1 MPSQIGGPLMASS
14 HKHANNEHK
23 LAPNVLGLF
32 ESAVMGV
39 AGSAPAYS
47 IAATTA
53 GLVAAVGLAGPA
65 SLLYCGIAMF
75 GIVFAF
81 NYLGRTESN
90 SGATYAW
97 VRRGLHPAL
106 GYIAGWSLIVCSSIF
121 MVAATLPAG
130 SSFLGLFSQ
139 SLSNSKGWVTLFGAV
154 FFLLMVAA
162 VAFGVTI
169 TAKVQ
174 VIMSTIEVGLL
185 LLFGVL
191 AIFHSHPVHPF
202 SWHWFAWSNPF
213 GSKSV
218 FFAGALLAAFY
229 YWGWD
234 VTANLNEETKGS
246 KKTPGQGAII
256 GMIITFLLF
265 EVFTVGS
272 NMVLTNKQVSDNAA
286 NVLGVLGQEV
296 WKGNGGKL
304 LVVAVLLSTVATLE
318 TQLIQV
324 TRTLF
329 SMGRDRTLISQLGHV
344 HKKYQTPVVATLT
357 MTVVGLGLFVGSQF
371 IGSIGTIMGD
381 AISAIGLQIAI
392 YYALA
397 AYAVVVLFRK
407 EMWKKPKN
415 FLFMGLWPLL
425 GGVFMTIMFFKVLP
439 TLNATTK
446 WIGLGSIA
454 IGLIPM
460 FWYWSRGHVYFKLPT
475 KAERIA
481 VLDDLEELL

>member
-1 MPSQIGGPLMASS
+1 MSS
-14 HKHANNEHK
+14 SPKHHEHK
-23 LAPNVLGLF
+23 LAENVLGLF

-47 IAATTA
+47 IAASTA
-53 GLVAAVGLAGPA
+53 LLVAAVGLAGPA

-106 GYIAGWSLIVCSSIF
+106 GYVAGWSLLMCSSIF

-130 SSFLGLFSQ
+130 SSFLGLFSEK
-139 SLSNSKGWVTLFGAV
+139 LANSKGWVTLFGTF

-174 VIMSTIEVGLL
+174 VLMSSIEVGLL
-185 LLFGVL
+185 ALFAVL
-191 AIFHSHPVHPF
+191 AIFHGQKTHTF
-202 SWHWFAWSNPF
+202 SWHWFSPTSF
-213 GSKSV
+213 GSSQT
-218 FFAGALLAAFY
+218 FFAGALVAAFY

-246 KKTPGQGAII
+246 HKTPGQGAII
-256 GMIITFLLF
+256 GMLVTFFLF

-272 NMVLTNKQVSDNAA
+272 NMVLSDKEISA
-286 NVLGVLGQEV
+286 NSANLLGILGQKV
-296 WKGNGGKL
+296 WPGTPGKL
-304 LVVAVLLSTVATLE
+304 IVVAVLLSTVATLE

-324 TRTLF
+324 TRTMF
-329 SMGRDRTLISQLGHV
+329 SMGRDGTLPRKLGSV
-344 HKKYQTPVVATLT
+344 HKKFKTPIVATIVT
-357 MTVVGLGLFVGSQF
+357 TVVGLGLFIGSQF
-371 IGSIGTIMGD
+371 IGSLGTIMTD
-381 AISAIGLQIAI
+381 AIGAIGIQISI

-397 AYAVVVLFRK
+397 GYAVIVLFRK
-407 EMWKKPKN
+407 MIFKSVKN
-415 FLFMGLWPLL
+415 FIFMGLWPLIGAL
-425 GGVFMTIMFFKVLP
+425 FMTIMFIKVIPGLDH
-439 TLNATTK
+439 LTK
-446 WIGLGSIA
+446 IVGFGSLA
-454 IGLIPM
+454 LGLIPM
-460 FWYWSRGHVYFKLPT
+460 IWYWSTGHLYFKMPT
-475 KAERIA
+475 KQERIA
-481 VLDDLEELL
+481 VLQEFEHNL

>member
-1 MPSQIGGPLMASS
+1 MASS

-213 GSKSV
+213 GSNSV

-392 YYALA
+392 YYALS

-439 TLNATTK
+439 TLNTTTK

>member
-1 MPSQIGGPLMASS
+1 MSS
-14 HKHANNEHK
+14 SPQSHENK

-47 IAATTA
+47 IAASTA
-53 GLVAAVGLAGPA
+53 LLVGAVGLAGPA
-65 SLLYCGIAMF
+65 ALLYCGIAMF

-106 GYIAGWSLIVCSSIF
+106 GYIAGWSLLMCSSIF

-130 SSFLGLFSQ
+130 SSFLGLFSEK
-139 SLSNSKGWVTLFGAV
+139 LSNSKGWVTLFGTF

-185 LLFGVL
+185 ALFAIL
-191 AIFHSHPVHPF
+191 AIFHGTKVHTF
-202 SWHWFAWSNPF
+202 SWHWFSPTSF
-213 GSKSV
+213 GTSQK
-218 FFAGALLAAFY
+218 FFAGALVAAFY

-246 KKTPGQGAII
+246 HKTPGQGAII
-256 GMIITFLLF
+256 GMLITFLLF
-265 EVFTVGS
+265 EVFTIGS
-272 NMVLTNKQVSDNAA
+272 NMVLSDKDITDNTA
-286 NVLGVLGQEV
+286 NILGVLGQKV
-296 WKGNGGKL
+296 WPGTPGKL
-304 LVVAVLLSTVATLE
+304 IVVAVLLSTVATLE

-324 TRTLF
+324 TRTMF
-329 SMGRDRTLISQLGHV
+329 SMGRDGTLARSFGKV
-344 HKKYQTPVVATLT
+344 HKKYKTPVFATLT
-357 MTVVGLGLFVGSQF
+357 ITFVGIGLFVGSQF
-371 IGSIGTIMGD
+371 IGSLGTIMTD
-381 AISAIGLQIAI
+381 AIAAIGVQISI

-397 AYAVVVLFRK
+397 GYSVVVLFRK
-407 EMWKKPKN
+407 MIFKSFKN
-415 FLFMGLWPLL
+415 FILMGLWPLIGAL
-425 GGVFMTIMFFKVLP
+425 FMTIMFIKVIP
-439 TLNATTK
+439 TLDNVTK
-446 WIGLGSIA
+446 IVGFGTIA
-454 IGLIPM
+454 LGLIPM
-460 FWYWSRGHVYFKLPT
+460 LWYWSRGHIYFKMPT

-481 VLDDLEELL
+481 VLHEVEGNL

>member
-1 MPSQIGGPLMASS
+1 MSQSIQ
-14 HKHANNEHK
+14 HEHK

-53 GLVAAVGLAGPA
+53 GLIAAVGLAGPA
-65 SLLYCGIAMF
+65 SLLYCGVAMF

-90 SGATYAW
+90 AGATYAW

-106 GYIAGWSLIVCSSIF
+106 GYIAGWSLLMCSSIF

-130 SSFLGLFSQ
+130 SSFLGLFSAK
-139 SLSNSKGWVTLFGAV
+139 LSNSKGWVTLFGTI

-169 TAKVQ
+169 TARVQ
-174 VIMSTIEVGLL
+174 VIMSTIEVSLL
-185 LLFGVL
+185 LLFGLL
-191 AIFHSHPVHPF
+191 AIFHSHPAHPF
-202 SWHWFAWSNPF
+202 SWHWFAWTNPF
-213 GSKSV
+213 GKNSV

-246 KKTPGQGAII
+246 RKTPGHGAII
-256 GMIITFLLF
+256 GMLVTFALF

-324 TRTLF
+324 TRTMF
-329 SMGRDRTLISQLGHV
+329 SMGRDGTLLKAFGTV
-344 HKKYQTPVVATLT
+344 HKKFKTPLVATLSI
-357 MTVVGLGLFVGSQF
+357 TVVGIGLFIGSQF
-371 IGSIGTIMGD
+371 IGSIGTIMTD

-397 AYAVVVLFRK
+397 GYAVVVLFRK
-407 EMWKKPKN
+407 EIMRSPKN
-415 FLFMGLWPLL
+415 FLLMGLWPLL
-425 GGVFMTIMFFKVLP
+425 GAIFMTIMFFKVIP
-439 TLNATTK
+439 TLNTTTK
-446 WIGLGSIA
+446 WIGLGTIA
-454 IGLIPM
+454 LGLLPM
-460 FWYWSRGHVYFKLPT
+460 AWYWSRGHVYFTLPT
-475 KAERIA
+475 KAERLA
-481 VLDDLEELL
+481 VLEEMEINL

>member
-1 MPSQIGGPLMASS
+1 MANSTR
-14 HKHANNEHK
+14 HEHK

-106 GYIAGWSLIVCSSIF
+106 GYIAGWSLLMCSSIF

-130 SSFLGLFSQ
+130 SSFLGLFSDK
-139 SLSNSKGWVTLFGAV
+139 LSNSKGWVTLFGTI
-154 FFLLMVAA
+154 FFLMMVAA

-174 VIMSTIEVGLL
+174 VIMSTIEVSLL

-202 SWHWFAWSNPF
+202 SWHWFAPSAF
-213 GSKSV
+213 GSSST

-229 YWGWD
+229 FWGWD

-246 KKTPGQGAII
+246 RKTPGQGAII

-272 NMVLTNKQVSDNAA
+272 NMVLSDKEVSDNSA
-286 NVLGVLGQEV
+286 NVLGILGQRV
-296 WKGNGGKL
+296 WHGQGGKL

-324 TRTLF
+324 TRTMF
-329 SMGRDRTLISQLGHV
+329 SMGRDGTLARAFGTV

-357 MTVVGLGLFVGSQF
+357 ISVIGIGLFVGSQF
-371 IGSIGTIMGD
+371 IGSIGKIMTD
-381 AISAIGLQIAI
+381 AIAAIGIQIAI

-397 AYAVVVLFRK
+397 GFSVLVLFRK
-407 EMWKKPKN
+407 EMRKSFKN
-415 FLFMGLWPLL
+415 FIFMGLWPLI
-425 GGVFMTIMFFKVLP
+425 GAVFMTIMFFKVIPGLD
-439 TLNATTK
+439 TLTK
-446 WIGLGSIA
+446 WVGFGTIA
-454 IGLIPM
+454 LGLIPM
-460 FWYWSRGHVYFKLPT
+460 TWHWSRGHVYFKMPT
-475 KAERIA
+475 KEERIA
-481 VLDDLEELL
+481 VLHEMEHNL

>member
-1 MPSQIGGPLMASS
+1 MSS
-14 HKHANNEHK
+14 SPQSHEHK

-47 IAATTA
+47 IAASTA
-53 GLVAAVGLAGPA
+53 LLVGAVGLAGPA
-65 SLLYCGIAMF
+65 ALLYCGIAMF

-106 GYIAGWSLIVCSSIF
+106 GYIAGWSLLMCSSIF

-130 SSFLGLFSQ
+130 SSFLGLFSEK
-139 SLSNSKGWVTLFGAV
+139 LSNSKGWVTLFGTF

-185 LLFGVL
+185 ALFAIL
-191 AIFHSHPVHPF
+191 AIFHGTKVHTF
-202 SWHWFAWSNPF
+202 SWHWFSPTSF
-213 GSKSV
+213 GTSQK
-218 FFAGALLAAFY
+218 FFAGALVAAFY

-246 KKTPGQGAII
+246 HKTPGQGAII
-256 GMIITFLLF
+256 GMLITFLLF
-265 EVFTVGS
+265 EVFTIGS
-272 NMVLTNKQVSDNAA
+272 NMVLSDKDITDNSA
-286 NVLGVLGQEV
+286 NILGVLGQKV
-296 WKGNGGKL
+296 WPGTPGKL
-304 LVVAVLLSTVATLE
+304 IVVAVLLSTVATLE

-324 TRTLF
+324 TRTMF
-329 SMGRDRTLISQLGHV
+329 SMGRDGTLARSFGKV
-344 HKKYQTPVVATLT
+344 HKKYKTPVFATIT
-357 MTVVGLGLFVGSQF
+357 ITFVGIGLFVGSQF
-371 IGSIGTIMGD
+371 IGSLGTIMTD
-381 AISAIGLQIAI
+381 AIAAIGVQISI

-397 AYAVVVLFRK
+397 GYSVVVLFRK
-407 EMWKKPKN
+407 MIFKSFKN
-415 FLFMGLWPLL
+415 FILMGLWPLIGAL
-425 GGVFMTIMFFKVLP
+425 FMTIMFIKVIP
-439 TLNATTK
+439 TLDNVTK
-446 WIGLGSIA
+446 IVGFGTIA
-454 IGLIPM
+454 LGLIPM
-460 FWYWSRGHVYFKLPT
+460 LWYWSRGHIYFKMPT

-481 VLDDLEELL
+481 VLHEVEGNL

>member
-1 MPSQIGGPLMASS
+1 MSS
-14 HKHANNEHK
+14 SPQSHEHK

-47 IAATTA
+47 IAASTA
-53 GLVAAVGLAGPA
+53 LLVGAVGLAGPA
-65 SLLYCGIAMF
+65 ALLYCGIAMF

-106 GYIAGWSLIVCSSIF
+106 GYIAGWSLLMCSSIF

-130 SSFLGLFSQ
+130 SSFLGLFSEK
-139 SLSNSKGWVTLFGAV
+139 LSNSKGWVTLFGTF

-185 LLFGVL
+185 ALFAVL
-191 AIFHSHPVHPF
+191 AIFHGTKVHTF
-202 SWHWFAWSNPF
+202 SWHWFSPSSF
-213 GSKSV
+213 GTSQK
-218 FFAGALLAAFY
+218 FFAGALVAAFY

-246 KKTPGQGAII
+246 HKTPGQGAII
-256 GMIITFLLF
+256 GMLITFLLF
-265 EVFTVGS
+265 EVFTIGS
-272 NMVLTNKQVSDNAA
+272 NMVLSDKDITDNSA
-286 NVLGVLGQEV
+286 NILGVLGQKV
-296 WKGNGGKL
+296 WPGTPGKL
-304 LVVAVLLSTVATLE
+304 IVVAVLLSTVATLE

-324 TRTLF
+324 TRTMF
-329 SMGRDRTLISQLGHV
+329 SMGRDGTLARSFGKV
-344 HKKYQTPVVATLT
+344 HKKYKTPVFATLT
-357 MTVVGLGLFVGSQF
+357 ITFVGIGLFVGSQF
-371 IGSIGTIMGD
+371 IGSLGTIMTD
-381 AISAIGLQIAI
+381 AIAAIGVQISI

-397 AYAVVVLFRK
+397 GYSVVVLFRK
-407 EMWKKPKN
+407 MIFKSFKN
-415 FLFMGLWPLL
+415 FILMGLWPLIGAL
-425 GGVFMTIMFFKVLP
+425 FMTIMFIKVIP
-439 TLNATTK
+439 TLDNVTK
-446 WIGLGSIA
+446 IVGFGTIA
-454 IGLIPM
+454 LGLIPM
-460 FWYWSRGHVYFKLPT
+460 LWYWSRGHIYFKMPT

-481 VLDDLEELL
+481 VLHEVEGNL

>member
-1 MPSQIGGPLMASS
+1 MAKSSS
-14 HKHANNEHK
+14 HENR

-106 GYIAGWSLIVCSSIF
+106 GYIAGWSVIMCSSIF

-130 SSFLGLFSQ
+130 SSFLGLFSE
-139 SLSNSKGWVTLFGAV
+139 SLSNSKGWVTLFGSI

-169 TAKVQ
+169 TARVQ
-174 VIMSTIEVGLL
+174 VIMSTIEVALL
-185 LLFGVL
+185 LLFGLL
-191 AIFHSHPVHPF
+191 AIFHAHPAHPF

-246 KKTPGQGAII
+246 RKTPGRGAII
-256 GMIITFLLF
+256 GMLVTFVLF
-265 EVFTVGS
+265 EIFTVGS
-272 NMVLTNKQVSDNAA
+272 NMVLTSKQVDDNAA
-286 NVLGVLGQEV
+286 NVLGILGQEV
-296 WKGNGGKL
+296 WRGTGGKL

-329 SMGRDRTLISQLGHV
+329 SMGRDGTLVKSFGTV
-344 HKKYQTPVVATLT
+344 HSKYKTPIVATLT
-357 MTVVGLGLFVGSQF
+357 ITVVGIGLFVGSQF

-381 AISAIGLQIAI
+381 AISAIGLQISI

-397 AYAVVVLFRK
+397 GYAVVVLFRK
-407 EMWKKPKN
+407 EMMKSVKN
-415 FLFMGLWPLL
+415 FILMGVWPLI
-425 GGVFMTIMFFKVLP
+425 GAIFMTIMFFKVLP
-439 TLNATTK
+439 ELNTTTK

-454 IGLIPM
+454 LGLIPM
-460 FWYWSRGHVYFKLPT
+460 GWYWSQGHVYCRMPT

-481 VLDDLEELL
+481 VMEELEHNL

>member
-1 MPSQIGGPLMASS
+1 MSS
-14 HKHANNEHK
+14 SPQSHEHK

-47 IAATTA
+47 IAASTA
-53 GLVAAVGLAGPA
+53 LLVGAVGLAGPA
-65 SLLYCGIAMF
+65 ALLYCGIAMF

-90 SGATYAW
+90 AGATYAW

-106 GYIAGWSLIVCSSIF
+106 GYIAGWSLLMCSSIF

-130 SSFLGLFSQ
+130 SSFLGLFSDK
-139 SLSNSKGWVTLFGAV
+139 LSNSKGWVTLFGTI
-154 FFLLMVAA
+154 FFLMMVAA

-185 LLFGVL
+185 ALFAVL
-191 AIFHSHPVHPF
+191 AIFHGQKTHTF
-202 SWHWFAWSNPF
+202 SWHWFSPTSF
-213 GSKSV
+213 GTSQT
-218 FFAGALLAAFY
+218 FFAGALVAAFY

-246 KKTPGQGAII
+246 HKTPGQGAII

-265 EVFTVGS
+265 EVFTIGS
-272 NMVLTNKQVSDNAA
+272 NMVLSEKDINDNSA
-286 NVLGVLGQEV
+286 NILGVLGQKV
-296 WKGNGGKL
+296 WPGTPGKL
-304 LVVAVLLSTVATLE
+304 IVVAVLLSTVATLE

-324 TRTLF
+324 TRTMF
-329 SMGRDRTLISQLGHV
+329 SMGRDGTLAKSFGKV
-344 HKKYQTPVVATLT
+344 HKKYQTPIVATMT
-357 MTVVGLGLFVGSQF
+357 ITVVGLGLFVGSQF
-371 IGSIGTIMGD
+371 IGSLGTIMTD
-381 AISAIGLQIAI
+381 AIASIGVQISI

-397 AYAVVVLFRK
+397 GYSVVVLFRK
-407 EMWKKPKN
+407 MIFKSVKN
-415 FLFMGLWPLL
+415 FIFMGLWPIIGAL
-425 GGVFMTIMFFKVLP
+425 FMTIMFIKVIP
-439 TLNATTK
+439 TLDQTTK
-446 WIGLGSIA
+446 IISFGTMALGL
-454 IGLIPM
+454 LPM
-460 FWYWSRGHVYFKLPT
+460 LWYWSRGHVYFKMPT

-481 VLDDLEELL
+481 VMHEMEHNL

>member
-1 MPSQIGGPLMASS
+1 MTTAP
-14 HKHANNEHK
+14 HHEHK

-53 GLVAAVGLAGPA
+53 GLIAAVGLAGPA

-90 SGATYAW
+90 AGATYAW

-106 GYIAGWSLIVCSSIF
+106 GYLAGWSLLMCSSIF
-121 MVAATLPAG
+121 MVAATFPAG

-139 SLSNSKGWVTLFGAV
+139 TLSNSKGWVTIFGTL

-169 TAKVQ
+169 TARVQ
-174 VIMSTIEVGLL
+174 VIMSAIEVGLL
-185 LLFGVL
+185 LLFGLL
-191 AIFHSHPVHPF
+191 AIFHAHPTHPF
-202 SWHWFAWSNPF
+202 SWSWFAWSNPF
-213 GSKSV
+213 GKNSV

-246 KKTPGQGAII
+246 RKTPGQGAII
-256 GMIITFLLF
+256 GMVVTFLLF

-272 NMVLTNKQVSDNAA
+272 NMVLSSKQVADNSG
-286 NVLGVLGQEV
+286 NVLGILGQEV

-324 TRTLF
+324 TRTMF
-329 SMGRDRTLISQLGHV
+329 SMGRDGTLFKAFGTV
-344 HKKYQTPVVATLT
+344 HKKYKTPMVATIT
-357 MTVVGLGLFVGSQF
+357 ITIIGIGLFVGSQF
-371 IGSIGTIMGD
+371 IGSIGTIMTD
-381 AISAIGLQIAI
+381 AIAAIGLQIAV

-397 AYAVVVLFRK
+397 GYSVVVLFRK
-407 EMWKKPKN
+407 EIWKSPKN

-425 GGVFMTIMFFKVLP
+425 GAVFMSVMFWKVIP
-439 TLNATTK
+439 PLNTTTK
-446 WIGLGSIA
+446 WIGLGSI
-454 IGLIPM
+454 GLGFIPM
-460 FWYWSRGHVYFKLPT
+460 IYYWSKGHVYFNLPT
-475 KAERIA
+475 KEERIA
-481 VLDDLEELL
+481 ALGELEQIL

>member
-1 MPSQIGGPLMASS
+1 MAQSSS
-14 HKHANNEHK
+14 HENK

-106 GYIAGWSLIVCSSIF
+106 GYIAGWSVIMCSSIF

-130 SSFLGLFSQ
+130 SSFLGLFSD
-139 SLSNSKGWVTLFGAV
+139 SLSNSKGWVTIFGSI

-169 TAKVQ
+169 TARVQ
-174 VIMSTIEVGLL
+174 VIMSTIEVALL
-185 LLFGVL
+185 LLFGLL
-191 AIFHSHPVHPF
+191 AIFHAHPAHPF

-246 KKTPGQGAII
+246 RKTPGRGAII
-256 GMIITFLLF
+256 GMLVTFGLF

-272 NMVLTNKQVSDNAA
+272 NMVLTSKQVEDNAA
-286 NVLGVLGQEV
+286 NVLGILGQEV
-296 WKGNGGKL
+296 WRGTGGKL

-329 SMGRDRTLISQLGHV
+329 SMGRDGTLVKSFGTV
-344 HKKYQTPVVATLT
+344 HSKYKTPVVATLT
-357 MTVVGLGLFVGSQF
+357 ITVVGIGLFVGSQF

-381 AISAIGLQIAI
+381 AISAIGLQISI

-397 AYAVVVLFRK
+397 GYSVVVLFRK
-407 EMWKKPKN
+407 EMMKSVKN
-415 FLFMGLWPLL
+415 FILMGVWPLI
-425 GGVFMTIMFFKVLP
+425 GAIFMTIMFFKVLP
-439 TLNATTK
+439 ELNTTTR

-454 IGLIPM
+454 LGLIPM
-460 FWYWSRGHVYFKLPT
+460 GWYWSRGHVYFRMPT

-481 VLDDLEELL
+481 VMEELEHNL

>member
-1 MPSQIGGPLMASS
+1 MSS
-14 HKHANNEHK
+14 SPQSHEHK

-47 IAATTA
+47 IAASTA
-53 GLVAAVGLAGPA
+53 LLVGAVGLAGPA
-65 SLLYCGIAMF
+65 ALLYCGIAMF

-106 GYIAGWSLIVCSSIF
+106 GYIAGWSLLMCSSIF

-130 SSFLGLFSQ
+130 SSFLGLFSDT
-139 SLSNSKGWVTLFGAV
+139 LSNSKGWVTLFGTV
-154 FFLLMVAA
+154 FFLMMVAA

-185 LLFGVL
+185 ALFAVL
-191 AIFHSHPVHPF
+191 AIFHGQKTHTF
-202 SWHWFAWSNPF
+202 SWHWFSPTAF
-213 GSKSV
+213 GSSQT
-218 FFAGALLAAFY
+218 FFAGALVAAFY

-246 KKTPGQGAII
+246 HKTPGQGAII

-265 EVFTVGS
+265 EAFTIGS
-272 NMVLTNKQVSDNAA
+272 NMVLSDKDINDNSA
-286 NVLGVLGQEV
+286 NILGVLGQKV
-296 WKGNGGKL
+296 WPGTPGKL
-304 LVVAVLLSTVATLE
+304 IVVAVLLSTVATLE

-329 SMGRDRTLISQLGHV
+329 SMGRDGTLARSFGKV
-344 HKKYQTPVVATLT
+344 HKKYKTPVFATMT
-357 MTVVGLGLFVGSQF
+357 ITVVGIGLFVGSQF
-371 IGSIGTIMGD
+371 IGSLGTIMTD
-381 AISAIGLQIAI
+381 AIASIGVQISI

-397 AYAVVVLFRK
+397 GYSVVVLFRK
-407 EMWKKPKN
+407 MIFKSVKN
-415 FLFMGLWPLL
+415 FIFMGLWPIIGAL
-425 GGVFMTIMFFKVLP
+425 FMTIMFIKVIP
-439 TLNATTK
+439 TLDQTTK
-446 WIGLGSIA
+446 IISFGTMAL
-454 IGLIPM
+454 GLIPM
-460 FWYWSRGHVYFKLPT
+460 IWYWSRGHVYFKMPS
-475 KAERIA
+475 KEERIA
-481 VLDDLEELL
+481 VLQEMEHNL

>member
-1 MPSQIGGPLMASS
+1 MSS
-14 HKHANNEHK
+14 SPQSHEHK

-47 IAATTA
+47 IAASTA
-53 GLVAAVGLAGPA
+53 LLVGAVGLAGPA
-65 SLLYCGIAMF
+65 ALLYCGIAMF

-106 GYIAGWSLIVCSSIF
+106 GYIAGWSLLMCSSIF

-130 SSFLGLFSQ
+130 SSFLGLFSEK
-139 SLSNSKGWVTLFGAV
+139 LSNSKGWVTLFGTF

-185 LLFGVL
+185 ALFAIL
-191 AIFHSHPVHPF
+191 AIFHGTKVHTF
-202 SWHWFAWSNPF
+202 SWHWFSPTSF
-213 GSKSV
+213 GTSQK
-218 FFAGALLAAFY
+218 FFAGALVAAFY

-246 KKTPGQGAII
+246 HKTPGQGAII
-256 GMIITFLLF
+256 GMLITFLLF
-265 EVFTVGS
+265 EVFTIGS
-272 NMVLTNKQVSDNAA
+272 NMVLSDKDITDNSA
-286 NVLGVLGQEV
+286 NILGVLGQKV
-296 WKGNGGKL
+296 WPGTPGKL
-304 LVVAVLLSTVATLE
+304 IVVAVLLSTVATLE

-324 TRTLF
+324 TRTMF
-329 SMGRDRTLISQLGHV
+329 SMGRDGTLARSFGKV
-344 HKKYQTPVVATLT
+344 HKKYKTPVFATLT
-357 MTVVGLGLFVGSQF
+357 ITFVGIGLFVGSQF
-371 IGSIGTIMGD
+371 IGSLGTIMTD
-381 AISAIGLQIAI
+381 AIAAIGVQISI

-397 AYAVVVLFRK
+397 GYSVVVLFRK
-407 EMWKKPKN
+407 MIFKSFKN
-415 FLFMGLWPLL
+415 FILMGLWPLIGAL
-425 GGVFMTIMFFKVLP
+425 FMTIMFIKVIP
-439 TLNATTK
+439 TLDNVTK
-446 WIGLGSIA
+446 IVGFGTIA
-454 IGLIPM
+454 LGLIPM
-460 FWYWSRGHVYFKLPT
+460 LWYWSRGHIYFKMPT

-481 VLDDLEELL
+481 VLHEVEGNL

>member
-1 MPSQIGGPLMASS
+1 MSS
-14 HKHANNEHK
+14 SPQTHEHK
-23 LAPNVLGLF
+23 LAANVLGLF

-47 IAATTA
+47 IAASTA
-53 GLVAAVGLAGPA
+53 LLVGAVGLAGPA
-65 SLLYCGIAMF
+65 ALLYCGIAMF

-106 GYIAGWSLIVCSSIF
+106 GYIAGWSLLTCSSIF

-130 SSFLGLFSQ
+130 SSFLGLFSEK
-139 SLSNSKGWVTLFGAV
+139 LANSKGWVTLFGTF

-185 LLFGVL
+185 ALFAVL
-191 AIFHSHPVHPF
+191 AIFHGTKVHTF
-202 SWHWFAWSNPF
+202 SWHWFSPSSF
-213 GSKSV
+213 GTSQK
-218 FFAGALLAAFY
+218 FFAGALVAAFY

-246 KKTPGQGAII
+246 HKTPGQGAII

-265 EVFTVGS
+265 EVFTIGS
-272 NMVLTNKQVSDNAA
+272 NMVLSDKDITDNSA
-286 NVLGVLGQEV
+286 NILGILGQKV
-296 WKGNGGKL
+296 WPGTPGKL
-304 LVVAVLLSTVATLE
+304 IVVAVLLSTVATLE

-324 TRTLF
+324 TRTMF
-329 SMGRDRTLISQLGHV
+329 AMGRDGTLSRSLGKV
-344 HKKYQTPVVATLT
+344 HSKYKTPIVATVT
-357 MTVVGLGLFVGSQF
+357 ITIVGLGLFVGSQF
-371 IGSIGTIMGD
+371 IGSLGTIMTD
-381 AISAIGLQIAI
+381 AIAAIGVQISI

-397 AYAVVVLFRK
+397 GYSVVVLFRK
-407 EMWKKPKN
+407 MIFKSFKN
-415 FLFMGLWPLL
+415 FILMGLWPLIGAL
-425 GGVFMTIMFFKVLP
+425 FMTIMFIKVIP
-439 TLNATTK
+439 TLDSVTK
-446 WIGLGSIA
+446 IVGFGTIA
-454 IGLIPM
+454 LGLIPM
-460 FWYWSRGHVYFKLPT
+460 LLSWSRGHVYFKMPT
-475 KAERIA
+475 KEERLA
-481 VLDDLEELL
+481 VLHDVEGNL

>member
-1 MPSQIGGPLMASS
+1 MSNIS
-14 HKHANNEHK
+14 HHSHK

-53 GLVAAVGLAGPA
+53 GLIAAVGLAGPA

-90 SGATYAW
+90 AGATYAW

-106 GYIAGWSLIVCSSIF
+106 GYLAGWSLLMCSSIF
-121 MVAATLPAG
+121 MVAATFPAG
-130 SSFLGLFSQ
+130 SSFLGLFSTT
-139 SLSNSKGWVTLFGAV
+139 LSNSKGWVTIFGTV

-169 TAKVQ
+169 TARVQ
-174 VIMSTIEVGLL
+174 VIMSAIEVGLL
-185 LLFGVL
+185 LLFGIL
-191 AIFHSHPVHPF
+191 AILHSHPVHPF
-202 SWHWFAWSNPF
+202 SWSWFAWSNPF
-213 GSKSV
+213 GNNSV

-246 KKTPGQGAII
+246 RKTPGQGAII
-256 GMIITFLLF
+256 GMIVTFALF
-265 EVFTVGS
+265 EIFTVGS
-272 NMVLTNKQVSDNAA
+272 NMVLSSKQVSDNSG

-324 TRTLF
+324 TRTMF
-329 SMGRDRTLISQLGHV
+329 AMGRDGTLLKAFGTV
-344 HKKYQTPVVATLT
+344 HKKYKTPMVATIT
-357 MTVVGLGLFVGSQF
+357 ITVVGIGLFVGSQF
-371 IGSIGTIMGD
+371 IGSIGTIMTD
-381 AISAIGLQIAI
+381 AIAAIGLQIAV

-397 AYAVVVLFRK
+397 GYSVVVLFRQ
-407 EMWKKPKN
+407 EIWKSPKN
-415 FLFMGLWPLL
+415 FLLMGLWPLI
-425 GGVFMTIMFFKVLP
+425 GAIFMSIMFYKVIP
-439 TLNATTK
+439 TLNTTTR
-446 WIGLGSIA
+446 WIGLGSI
-454 IGLIPM
+454 GLGIIPM
-460 FWYWSRGHVYFKLPT
+460 AYYWSKGHIYFNIPT
-475 KAERIA
+475 KEERLA
-481 VLDDLEELL
+481 ALGELEQIL

>member
-1 MPSQIGGPLMASS
+1 MSSSSQS
-14 HKHANNEHK
+14 HEHK

-47 IAATTA
+47 IAASTA
-53 GLVAAVGLAGPA
+53 LLVGAVGLAGPA
-65 SLLYCGIAMF
+65 ALLYCGIAMF

-106 GYIAGWSLIVCSSIF
+106 GYIAGWSLLMCSSIF

-130 SSFLGLFSQ
+130 SSFLGLFSEK
-139 SLSNSKGWVTLFGAV
+139 LSNSKGWVTLFGTF

-185 LLFGVL
+185 ALFAVL
-191 AIFHSHPVHPF
+191 AIFHGTKVHTF
-202 SWHWFAWSNPF
+202 SWHWFSPSSF
-213 GSKSV
+213 GTSQK
-218 FFAGALLAAFY
+218 FFAGALVAAFY

-246 KKTPGQGAII
+246 HKTPGQGAII
-256 GMIITFLLF
+256 GMLITFLLF
-265 EVFTVGS
+265 EVFTIGS
-272 NMVLTNKQVSDNAA
+272 NMVLSDKDITDNSA
-286 NVLGVLGQEV
+286 NILGVLGQKV
-296 WKGNGGKL
+296 WPGTPGKL
-304 LVVAVLLSTVATLE
+304 IVVAVLLSTVATLE

-324 TRTLF
+324 TRTMF
-329 SMGRDRTLISQLGHV
+329 SMGRDGTLARSFGKV
-344 HKKYQTPVVATLT
+344 HKKYKTPVFATVT
-357 MTVVGLGLFVGSQF
+357 ITFVGIGLFVGSQF
-371 IGSIGTIMGD
+371 IGSLGTIMTD
-381 AISAIGLQIAI
+381 AIAAIGVQISI

-397 AYAVVVLFRK
+397 GYSVVVLFRK
-407 EMWKKPKN
+407 MIFKSVKN
-415 FLFMGLWPLL
+415 FILMGLWPLIGAL
-425 GGVFMTIMFFKVLP
+425 FMTIMFIKVIP
-439 TLNATTK
+439 TLDNVTK
-446 WIGLGSIA
+446 IVGFGTIA
-454 IGLIPM
+454 LGLIPM
-460 FWYWSRGHVYFKLPT
+460 LWYWSRGHIYFKMPT
-475 KAERIA
+475 KEERIA
-481 VLDDLEELL
+481 VLHEVEGNL

>member
-1 MPSQIGGPLMASS
+1 MAKSSS
-14 HKHANNEHK
+14 HEHK

-90 SGATYAW
+90 AGATYAW

-106 GYIAGWSLIVCSSIF
+106 GYIAGWSLIMCSSIF

-130 SSFLGLFSQ
+130 SSFLGLFSDK
-139 SLSNSKGWVTLFGAV
+139 LSNSKGWVTLFGTV

-169 TAKVQ
+169 TARVQ
-174 VIMSTIEVGLL
+174 VIMSGIEVGLL
-185 LLFGVL
+185 LLFGLL
-191 AIFHSHPVHPF
+191 AIFHGHPVHPF
-202 SWHWFAWSNPF
+202 SWHWFAWTNPF
-213 GSKSV
+213 GSHSA

-246 KKTPGQGAII
+246 RKTPGRGAII
-256 GMIITFLLF
+256 GMLITFALF

-272 NMVLTNKQVSDNAA
+272 NMVLTSKQVSDNSA

-324 TRTLF
+324 TRTMF
-329 SMGRDRTLISQLGHV
+329 SMGRDGTLFKKFGTV
-344 HKKYQTPVVATLT
+344 HPTFKTPIVATT
-357 MTVVGLGLFVGSQF
+357 TITIVGIGLFVGSQF

-381 AISAIGLQIAI
+381 AIAAIALQISI
-392 YYALA
+392 YYAFA
-397 AYAVVVLFRK
+397 GYAVVVLFRK
-407 EMWKKPKN
+407 EMTKSIKN
-415 FLFMGLWPLL
+415 FILMGVWPLI
-425 GGVFMTIMFFKVLP
+425 GAVFMTIMFFKVIP
-439 TLNATTK
+439 TLNSTTK
-446 WIGLGSIA
+446 WIGLGTIA
-454 IGLIPM
+454 LGLIPM
-460 FWYWSRGHVYFKLPT
+460 AWYWSQGHVYFKMPDRKSTRLNSSHC
-475 KAERIA
+475 
-481 VLDDLEELL
+481 DLSRMPSSA

>member
-1 MPSQIGGPLMASS
+1 MSS
-14 HKHANNEHK
+14 SPQSHEHK

-47 IAATTA
+47 IAASTA
-53 GLVAAVGLAGPA
+53 LLVGAVGLAGPA
-65 SLLYCGIAMF
+65 ALLYCGIAMF

-106 GYIAGWSLIVCSSIF
+106 GYIAGWSLLMCSSIF

-130 SSFLGLFSQ
+130 SSFLGLFSEK
-139 SLSNSKGWVTLFGAV
+139 LSNSKGWVTLFGTF

-185 LLFGVL
+185 ALFAVL
-191 AIFHSHPVHPF
+191 AIFHGTKVHTF
-202 SWHWFAWSNPF
+202 SWHWFSPTSF
-213 GSKSV
+213 GTSQK
-218 FFAGALLAAFY
+218 FFAGALVAAFY

-246 KKTPGQGAII
+246 HKTPGQGAII
-256 GMIITFLLF
+256 GMLITFLLF
-265 EVFTVGS
+265 EVFTIGS
-272 NMVLTNKQVSDNAA
+272 NMVLSDKYITDNSA
-286 NVLGVLGQEV
+286 NILGVLGQKV
-296 WKGNGGKL
+296 WPGTPGKL
-304 LVVAVLLSTVATLE
+304 IVVAVLLSTVATLE

-324 TRTLF
+324 TRTMF
-329 SMGRDRTLISQLGHV
+329 SMGRDGTLARSFGKV
-344 HKKYQTPVVATLT
+344 HKKYKTPVFATIT
-357 MTVVGLGLFVGSQF
+357 ITFVGIGLFVGSQF
-371 IGSIGTIMGD
+371 IGSLGTIMTD
-381 AISAIGLQIAI
+381 AIAAIGVQISI

-397 AYAVVVLFRK
+397 GYSVVVLFRK
-407 EMWKKPKN
+407 MIFKSFKN
-415 FLFMGLWPLL
+415 FILMGLWPLIGAL
-425 GGVFMTIMFFKVLP
+425 FMTTMFIKVIP
-439 TLNATTK
+439 TLDNVTK
-446 WIGLGSIA
+446 IVGFGTIA
-454 IGLIPM
+454 LGLIPM
-460 FWYWSRGHVYFKLPT
+460 LWYWSRGHIYFKMPT

-481 VLDDLEELL
+481 VLHEVEGNL

>member
-1 MPSQIGGPLMASS
+1 MAKTT
-14 HKHANNEHK
+14 HHEHK

-53 GLVAAVGLAGPA
+53 GLIAAVGLAGPA

-90 SGATYAW
+90 AGATYAW

-106 GYIAGWSLIVCSSIF
+106 GYLAGWSLLMCSSIF
-121 MVAATLPAG
+121 MVAATFPAG
-130 SSFLGLFSQ
+130 SSFLGLFSNT
-139 SLSNSKGWVTLFGAV
+139 LSNSKGWVTIFGTV

-174 VIMSTIEVGLL
+174 VIMSAIEVGLL
-185 LLFGVL
+185 LLFGIL
-191 AIFHSHPVHPF
+191 AITHSHPQHPF

-213 GSKSV
+213 GKNSV

-246 KKTPGQGAII
+246 RKTPGQGAII
-256 GMIITFLLF
+256 GMLVTFVLF

-272 NMVLTNKQVSDNAA
+272 NMVLSSKQVADNSG

-324 TRTLF
+324 TRTMF
-329 SMGRDRTLISQLGHV
+329 SMGRDGTLLKSFGTV
-344 HKKYQTPVVATLT
+344 HKKYKTPMVATLT
-357 MTVVGLGLFVGSQF
+357 ITVIGIGLFIGSQF
-371 IGSIGTIMGD
+371 IGSIGTIMTD
-381 AISAIGLQIAI
+381 AIAAIGLQIAV

-397 AYAVVVLFRK
+397 GYSVVVLFRK
-407 EMWKKPKN
+407 EIFKNAKN
-415 FLFMGLWPLL
+415 FLLMGVWPLL
-425 GGVFMTIMFFKVLP
+425 GAVFMSAMFYKVIP
-439 TLNATTK
+439 TLNTTTK
-446 WIGLGSIA
+446 WIGLGSI
-454 IGLIPM
+454 GLGFIPM
-460 FWYWSRGHVYFKLPT
+460 MYYWSKGHVYFNLPT
-475 KAERIA
+475 KEERLA
-481 VLDDLEELL
+481 ALGELEQIL

>member
-1 MPSQIGGPLMASS
+1 MSS
-14 HKHANNEHK
+14 SPQSHEHK

-47 IAATTA
+47 IAASTA
-53 GLVAAVGLAGPA
+53 LLVGAVGLAGPA
-65 SLLYCGIAMF
+65 ALLYCGIAMF

-106 GYIAGWSLIVCSSIF
+106 GYIAGWSLLMCSSIF

-130 SSFLGLFSQ
+130 SSFLGLFSEK
-139 SLSNSKGWVTLFGAV
+139 LSNSKGWVTLFGTF

-185 LLFGVL
+185 ALFAIL
-191 AIFHSHPVHPF
+191 AIFHGTKVHTF
-202 SWHWFAWSNPF
+202 SWHWFSPTSF
-213 GSKSV
+213 GTSQK
-218 FFAGALLAAFY
+218 FFAGALVAAFY

-246 KKTPGQGAII
+246 HKTPGQGAII
-256 GMIITFLLF
+256 GMFITFLLF
-265 EVFTVGS
+265 EVFTIGS
-272 NMVLTNKQVSDNAA
+272 NMVLSDKDITDNSA
-286 NVLGVLGQEV
+286 NILGVLGQKV
-296 WKGNGGKL
+296 WPGTPGKL
-304 LVVAVLLSTVATLE
+304 IVVAVLLSTVATLE

-324 TRTLF
+324 TRTMF
-329 SMGRDRTLISQLGHV
+329 SMGRDGTLARSFGKV
-344 HKKYQTPVVATLT
+344 HKKYKTPVFATIT
-357 MTVVGLGLFVGSQF
+357 ITFVGIGLFVGSQF
-371 IGSIGTIMGD
+371 IGSLGTIMTD
-381 AISAIGLQIAI
+381 AIAAIGVQISI

-397 AYAVVVLFRK
+397 GYSVVVLFRK
-407 EMWKKPKN
+407 MIFKSFKN
-415 FLFMGLWPLL
+415 FILMGLWPLIGAL
-425 GGVFMTIMFFKVLP
+425 FMTTMFIKVIP
-439 TLNATTK
+439 TLDNVTK
-446 WIGLGSIA
+446 IVGFGTIA
-454 IGLIPM
+454 LGLIPM
-460 FWYWSRGHVYFKLPT
+460 LWYWSRGHIYFKMPT

-481 VLDDLEELL
+481 VLHEVEGNL

>member
-1 MPSQIGGPLMASS
+1 MTNSTR
-14 HKHANNEHK
+14 HEHK

-53 GLVAAVGLAGPA
+53 GLIAAVGLAGPA

-90 SGATYAW
+90 AGATYAW

-106 GYIAGWSLIVCSSIF
+106 GYIAGWSVIMCSSIF

-130 SSFLGLFSQ
+130 SSFLGLFSEK
-139 SLSNSKGWVTLFGAV
+139 LSNSKGWVTIFGTV

-162 VAFGVTI
+162 VACGVTI
-169 TAKVQ
+169 TARVQ

-185 LLFGVL
+185 LLFGLL
-191 AIFHSHPVHPF
+191 AIFHSNPVHPF
-202 SWHWFAWSNPF
+202 NWHWFAWTNPF
-213 GSKSV
+213 GKNSA

-246 KKTPGQGAII
+246 RKTPGRGAII
-256 GMIITFLLF
+256 GMLVTFALF
-265 EVFTVGS
+265 EVFTIGS
-272 NMVLTNKQVSDNAA
+272 NMVLTTKQVTDNSA
-286 NVLGVLGQEV
+286 NVLGVLGQQV
-296 WKGNGGKL
+296 WPGNGGKL

-324 TRTLF
+324 TRTMF
-329 SMGRDRTLISQLGHV
+329 SMGRDGTLLKSFGTV
-344 HKKYQTPVVATLT
+344 HKKFKTPIVATLT
-357 MTVVGLGLFVGSQF
+357 ITVVGIGLFIGSQF

-381 AISAIGLQIAI
+381 AISAIGLQISI
-392 YYALA
+392 YYGLA
-397 AYAVVVLFRK
+397 GFSVVVLFRK
-407 EMWKKPKN
+407 EMFKSIKN
-415 FLFMGLWPLL
+415 FIFMGLWPLI
-425 GGVFMTIMFFKVLP
+425 GAVFMTIMFFKVIP
-439 TLNATTK
+439 TLNTTTK
-446 WIGLGSIA
+446 WIGLGTIA
-454 IGLIPM
+454 LGFIPM
-460 FWYWSRGHVYFKLPT
+460 AWYWSRGHIYFKMPT

-481 VLDDLEELL
+481 VMDEVEANL

>member
-1 MPSQIGGPLMASS
+1 MSS
-14 HKHANNEHK
+14 SPQSHEHK

-47 IAATTA
+47 IAASTA
-53 GLVAAVGLAGPA
+53 LLVGAVGLAGPA
-65 SLLYCGIAMF
+65 ALLYCGIAMF

-106 GYIAGWSLIVCSSIF
+106 GYIAGWSLLMCSSIF

-130 SSFLGLFSQ
+130 SSFLGLFSEK
-139 SLSNSKGWVTLFGAV
+139 LSNSKGWVTLFGTF

-185 LLFGVL
+185 ALFAVL
-191 AIFHSHPVHPF
+191 AIFHGTKVHTF
-202 SWHWFAWSNPF
+202 SWHWFSPSSF
-213 GSKSV
+213 GTSQK
-218 FFAGALLAAFY
+218 FFAGALVAAFY

-246 KKTPGQGAII
+246 HKTPGQGAII
-256 GMIITFLLF
+256 GMFITFLLF
-265 EVFTVGS
+265 EVFTIGS
-272 NMVLTNKQVSDNAA
+272 NMVLSDKDITDNSA
-286 NVLGVLGQEV
+286 NILGVLGQKV
-296 WKGNGGKL
+296 WPGTPGKL
-304 LVVAVLLSTVATLE
+304 IVVAVLLSTVATLE

-324 TRTLF
+324 TRTMF
-329 SMGRDRTLISQLGHV
+329 SMGRDGTLAPSFGKV
-344 HKKYQTPVVATLT
+344 HKKYKTPVFATIT
-357 MTVVGLGLFVGSQF
+357 ITFVGIGLFVGSQF
-371 IGSIGTIMGD
+371 IGSLGTIMTD
-381 AISAIGLQIAI
+381 AIAAIGVQISI
-392 YYALA
+392 YYSLA
-397 AYAVVVLFRK
+397 GYSVVVLFRK
-407 EMWKKPKN
+407 MIFKSFKN
-415 FLFMGLWPLL
+415 FILMGLWPLIGAL
-425 GGVFMTIMFFKVLP
+425 FMTTMFIKVIP
-439 TLNATTK
+439 TLDNVTK
-446 WIGLGSIA
+446 IVGFGTIA
-454 IGLIPM
+454 LGLIPM
-460 FWYWSRGHVYFKLPT
+460 LWYWSRGHIYFKMPT

-481 VLDDLEELL
+481 VLHEVEGNL

>member
-1 MPSQIGGPLMASS
+1 MSS
-14 HKHANNEHK
+14 SPQSHEHK

-47 IAATTA
+47 IAASTA
-53 GLVAAVGLAGPA
+53 LLVGAVGLAGPA
-65 SLLYCGIAMF
+65 ALLYCGIAMF

-106 GYIAGWSLIVCSSIF
+106 GYIAGWSLLMCSSIF

-130 SSFLGLFSQ
+130 SSFLGLFSEK
-139 SLSNSKGWVTLFGAV
+139 LSNSKGWVTLFGTF

-185 LLFGVL
+185 ALFAVL
-191 AIFHSHPVHPF
+191 AIFHGTKVHTF
-202 SWHWFAWSNPF
+202 SWHWFSPTSF
-213 GSKSV
+213 GTSQK
-218 FFAGALLAAFY
+218 FFAGALVAAFY

-246 KKTPGQGAII
+246 HKTPGQGAII
-256 GMIITFLLF
+256 GMLITFLLF
-265 EVFTVGS
+265 EVFTIGS
-272 NMVLTNKQVSDNAA
+272 NMVLSDKDITDNSA
-286 NVLGVLGQEV
+286 NILGVLGQKV
-296 WKGNGGKL
+296 WPGTPGKL
-304 LVVAVLLSTVATLE
+304 IVVAVLLSTVATLE

-324 TRTLF
+324 TRTMF
-329 SMGRDRTLISQLGHV
+329 SMGRDGTLARSFGKV
-344 HKKYQTPVVATLT
+344 HKKYKTPVFATIT
-357 MTVVGLGLFVGSQF
+357 ITFVGIGLFVGSQF
-371 IGSIGTIMGD
+371 IGSLGTIMTD
-381 AISAIGLQIAI
+381 AIAAIGVQISI

-397 AYAVVVLFRK
+397 GYSVVVLFRK
-407 EMWKKPKN
+407 MIFKSFKN
-415 FLFMGLWPLL
+415 FILMGLWPLIGAL
-425 GGVFMTIMFFKVLP
+425 FMTTMFIKVIP
-439 TLNATTK
+439 TLDNVTK
-446 WIGLGSIA
+446 IVGFGTIA
-454 IGLIPM
+454 LGLIPM
-460 FWYWSRGHVYFKLPT
+460 LWYWSRGHIYFKMPT

-481 VLDDLEELL
+481 VLHEVEGNL

>member
-1 MPSQIGGPLMASS
+1 MSAPTQ
-14 HKHANNEHK
+14 HEHK

-106 GYIAGWSLIVCSSIF
+106 GYIAGWSLLMCSSIF

-130 SSFLGLFSQ
+130 SSFLGLFSD
-139 SLSNSKGWVTLFGAV
+139 SLSNSKGWVTLFGTI

-169 TAKVQ
+169 TARVQ
-174 VIMSTIEVGLL
+174 VIMSTIEVSLL
-185 LLFGVL
+185 LLFGIL
-191 AIFHSHPVHPF
+191 AIFHSHPAHPF
-202 SWHWFAWSNPF
+202 SWHWFAPSAF
-213 GSKSV
+213 GSTST

-229 YWGWD
+229 FWGWD

-246 KKTPGQGAII
+246 RKTPGQGAII
-256 GMIITFLLF
+256 GMIITFILF

-272 NMVLTNKQVSDNAA
+272 NMVLTDKQVSDNAA

-296 WKGNGGKL
+296 WHGQGGKL

-324 TRTLF
+324 TRTMF
-329 SMGRDRTLISQLGHV
+329 SMGRDGTLAKAFGTV
-344 HKKYQTPVVATLT
+344 HKRFQTPVVATIT
-357 MTVVGLGLFVGSQF
+357 ITVIGIGLFVGSQF
-371 IGSIGTIMGD
+371 VGSIGKIMTD
-381 AISAIGLQIAI
+381 AIAAIGMQIAI

-397 AYAVVVLFRK
+397 GFSVLVLFRK
-407 EMWKKPKN
+407 EMLKSVKN
-415 FLFMGLWPLL
+415 FIFMGLWPLI
-425 GGVFMTIMFFKVLP
+425 GAVFMTIMFFKVIPGLD
-439 TLNATTK
+439 TLTK
-446 WIGLGSIA
+446 WVGFGTLA
-454 IGLIPM
+454 LGLIPM
-460 FWYWSRGHVYFKLPT
+460 FWYWSQGHVYFKMPT
-475 KAERIA
+475 KEERLA
-481 VLDDLEELL
+481 VLHEMEHNL